1 MPPSIAPKVLKVGTT
16 IQVMFTSII
25 INRENFNKMSVTL
38 SKVRE
43 AEDSQGNKFNYYWL
57 TINGMICCTGKKFTA
72 ELGADADDAKAAEV
86 IKANEGKFQ
95 ISQATDEDGDPIYI
109 QDDPDRPLLKIQAVA
124 HSVTFEW

>member
-1 MPPSIAPKVLKVGTT
+1 
-16 IQVMFTSII
+16 MFTSII

-38 SKVRE
+38 SKMRE
-43 AEDSQGNKFNYYWL
+43 AEDSQGNKFGYYWL
-57 TINGMICCTGKKFTA
+57 TLNGMICCTGKKFTA
-72 ELGADADDAKAAEV
+72 ELGENADDAKAAEV